1 MRQPKCSHT
10 RQASQGKKKRNG
22 PGRPWT
28 LKLNCDATFLEAT
41 KSGGWG
47 WLIRNSNGE
56 VIIVGRGRVDHV
68 HNPFQDEVISC
79 MHGANGYLP
88 LALTIWSSKLMHW
101 WLSKHSCQMSLI
113 GRRWVTWDWTKELLL
128 LNFERVL
135 WFIIQEIVI
144 KLLMHWQL
152 YE

>member
-1 MRQPKCSHT
+1 MHNTPMDMVEGKIESEKRKEEEMLKHLFTVLKRILMRQPKCSHT

-68 HNPFQDEVISC
+68 HNPDEVISC

-88 LALTIWSSKLMHW
+88 LVLTIWSSKLMH
-101 WLSKHSCQMSLI
+101 
-113 GRRWVTWDWTKELLL
+113 
-128 LNFERVL
+128 
-135 WFIIQEIVI
+135 
-144 KLLMHWQL
+144 
-152 YE
+152 